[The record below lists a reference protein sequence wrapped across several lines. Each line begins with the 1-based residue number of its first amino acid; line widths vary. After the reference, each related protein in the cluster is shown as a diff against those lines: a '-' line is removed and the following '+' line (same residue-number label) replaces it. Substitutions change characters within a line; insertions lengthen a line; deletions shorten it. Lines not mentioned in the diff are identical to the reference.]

1 MKTKLFCLLL
11 CSGIF
16 LFNSCND
23 DEVLST
29 DLSATITAS
38 SLTPEIGSNIT
49 FTIVAN
55 NNGPDDAS
63 GVDLTD
69 NLPTGYTFVSKTP
82 SVGTLTDRSWII
94 GNLASGDSETLTIVA
109 TVLAQGTHTYAVSIL
124 GNEADPNSMN
134 GIDEAI
140 VVPIQPYVD
149 VAVSLTVDKSAPVI
163 GSNVTFAVA
172 IKNEGLLEANG
183 VSVTDALPAG
193 YTLVSATPS
202 IGTYTS
208 PTWTVGKFA
217 KGASATLSVVA
228 KVNSTGSYAYA
239 ATVASTETDSNTKN
253 NTATI
258 ATVPVPATSSKI
270 TYDLNVKPLLIASC
284 TPCHVTGGSH
294 PKKFDVYAN
303 AKSNITGIINR
314 VSRAKGSSGF
324 MPQGGEKMS
333 DANIALLN
341 QWVTDG
347 LPEK

>member
-1 MKTKLFCLLL
+1 MKSKLLILFL
-11 CSGIF
+11 SAGF
-16 LFNSCND
+16 LFLNSCD
-23 DEVLST
+23 KEETSSV
-29 DLSATITAS
+29 DLTATISAS
-38 SLTPEIGSNIT
+38 DLTPVIGTNVT
-49 FTIVAN
+49 FTIVAH
-55 NNGPDDAS
+55 NNGPDNAT
-63 GVDLTD
+63 GVDVTN
-69 NLPTGYTFVSKTP
+69 NLPTGYTVVSSTP
-82 SVGTLTDRSWII
+82 SVGSMTDRAWVI
-94 GNLASGDSETLTIVA
+94 GNLANGKSETLIIVA
-109 TVLAQGTHTYAVSIL
+109 TVLAQGTHTYAISIL
-124 GNEADPNSMN
+124 GNEADPSSLN
-134 GIDEAI
+134 GTDEVI
-140 VVPIQPYVD
+140 VVPIQEYVD
-149 VAVSLTVDKSAPVI
+149 VAVSLTVDNSAPVI

-202 IGTYTS
+202 IGTYSS

-217 KGASATLSVVA
+217 KGSSATLSVVA

-270 TYDLNVKPLLIASC
+270 TYNLNVKPLLIASC
-284 TPCHVTGGSH
+284 TPCHITGGSH

-303 AKSNITGIINR
+303 AKSNINGIINR

-347 LPEK
+347 LLEK